1 MTESKKIYKVA
12 KFLDDYGLEFSLLVI
27 NGLGYTFIGIL
38 FELDK
43 LIFWG
48 KIHSQTLGWIL
59 FVVAIISN
67 ILLGIKLFNKKKS
80 KNSLIK
86 QNRDLSEKIQ
96 NLENSI
102 DELHKNN
109 LEIFNEH
116 LAALFYKLDL
126 TENERISFYKHQN
139 NKFHIVGRY
148 SSNPKLAEKNRKYYN
163 SDEGFISLA
172 FQQGDYL
179 LNEGV
184 PEFKNGSKQAYY
196 TFIRTKCEIPLDSLK
211 KIKMKSRSFYLYAF
225 KDSKGLVRNSIIVF
239 ESLDS
244 GNFEKEAID
253 KNLIQEKT
261 KFLSFI
267 ERIESDLPELKNAN
281 EKGF

>member
-1 MTESKKIYKVA
+1 MTKTNKIYKVA

-38 FELDK
+38 FEIDRDV
-43 LIFWG
+43 IWDSF
-48 KIHSQTLGWIL
+48 HSQTLGWLL
-59 FVVAIISN
+59 FGIAIILN
-67 ILLGIKLFNKKKS
+67 ILLGIKLFQKKKS
-80 KNSLIK
+80 KNFLI
-86 QNRDLSEKIQ
+86 NENTDLSEKIQ
-96 NLENSI
+96 TLENTI
-102 DELHKNN
+102 DELHRNN

-116 LAALFYKLDL
+116 LASLFYKLEL

-139 NKFHIVGRY
+139 DKFHIVGRY
-148 SSNPKLAEKNRKYYN
+148 SSNPKLAEKNRKYYD

-172 FQQGDYL
+172 FQQGDFF

-196 TFIRTKCEIPLDSLK
+196 TFIRSKCEIPVDILK
-211 KIKMKSRSFYLYAF
+211 NINMKSRSFYLYAF

-239 ESLDS
+239 ESLDTGKFDRES
-244 GNFEKEAID
+244 ID
-253 KNLIQEKT
+253 KNLKNEKP

-267 ERIESDLPELKNAN
+267 ERIESDFPELKNAN